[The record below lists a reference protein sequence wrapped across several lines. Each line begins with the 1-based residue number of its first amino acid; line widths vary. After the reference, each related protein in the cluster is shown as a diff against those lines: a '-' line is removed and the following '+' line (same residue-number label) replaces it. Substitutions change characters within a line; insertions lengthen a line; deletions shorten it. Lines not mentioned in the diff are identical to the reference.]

1 MENKDNI
8 NEWFKE
14 LNEITENNGKLS
26 EWLNELNDMNKKQ
39 KEINKK
45 MESQGI
51 ETLIKEKHNGI

>member
-8 NEWFKE
+8 NEWFK
-14 LNEITENNGKLS
+14 
-26 EWLNELNDMNKKQ
+26 ELNDMNKKQ

-51 ETLIKEKHNGI
+51 EILIKEKHNGI